1 MTSLSL
7 AAYKDGFADKFL
19 LENVVFSKKLISIG
33 LGFNPSL

>member
-1 MTSLSL
+1 MTSFSL
-7 AAYKDGFADKFL
+7 VAYNNGFADKFL